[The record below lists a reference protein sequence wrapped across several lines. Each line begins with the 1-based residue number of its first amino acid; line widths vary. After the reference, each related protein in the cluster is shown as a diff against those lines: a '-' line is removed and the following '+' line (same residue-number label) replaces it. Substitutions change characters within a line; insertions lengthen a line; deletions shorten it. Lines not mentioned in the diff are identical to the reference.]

1 MASLEN
7 CSLCKQPY
15 REPRI
20 LPCLHT
26 FCLDCLQKFFD
37 ESTDEQS
44 AFRCPTCFEPIAL
57 SVADLPR
64 HVYAH
69 NEGSTQ
75 RRLAEIKES
84 EDCENC
90 KRGEKACAF
99 CHDCAKG
106 GLRICK
112 FCLECHKEFVSYSKH
127 TVVSLDSDLRQTV
140 REGYKKETCMCPE
153 HGDHVLSY
161 FCRSCESL
169 VCSECIASGHHSHK
183 YVAAEL
189 IVEEQKTELQS
200 MCSVLEQALP
210 RLLCANSESKDV
222 TNGINGHSSM
232 SGER

>member
-7 CSLCKQPY
+7 CCLCKQPY

-37 ESTDEQS
+37 ESTDEES

-64 HVYAH
+64 DLPIHVYAH
-69 NEGSTQ
+69 NEGRTQ
-75 RRLAEIKES
+75 RRLAEIKTN

-99 CHDCAKG
+99 CRDCANG

-112 FCLECHKEFVSYSKH
+112 FCLECHQEFVSYSKH
-127 TVVSLDSDLRQTV
+127 AVVSLDSDLRQAFVKITKKKAVRAPNMVIRSSNISAQHAKVWCVVSAFSPITV
-140 REGYKKETCMCPE
+140 ATSMMLLR
-153 HGDHVLSY
+153 LS
-161 FCRSCESL
+161 
-169 VCSECIASGHHSHK
+169 
-183 YVAAEL
+183 
-189 IVEEQKTELQS
+189 
-200 MCSVLEQALP
+200 
-210 RLLCANSESKDV
+210 
-222 TNGINGHSSM
+222 
-232 SGER
+232 